1 MQPGIITLMAKTRKR
16 VLYAND
22 ATESIPLLLKIRLPW
37 LMIGLALSLGTAAVV
52 SRYEEILSLNP
63 SVAFFMPLIVYV
75 SDAVGT
81 QTATIYIRNLD
92 KKQAKFKTY
101 IIKELGLGL
110 CIGAIFGVVTATVTH
125 FWLKA
130 DDLAVAVGI
139 ALFASITCATV
150 FALVLAALLNKLK
163 TDPATGADP
172 IVTVVQDIISL
183 MIYFWVVSLIVA

>member
-1 MQPGIITLMAKTRKR
+1 MLMANKNKR

-37 LMIGLALSLGTAAVV
+37 LIIGLMLSLGTAAVV

-81 QTATIYIRNLD
+81 QTATIYIRNLS
-92 KKQAKFKTY
+92 KKQAKFSTY
-101 IIKELGLGL
+101 IFKELGLGL
-110 CIGAIFGVVTATVTH
+110 CIGTIFGVITAIVTH

-130 DDLAVAVGI
+130 DDLAFAVGI

-150 FALVLAALLNKLK
+150 FALALAALLNKLK

-183 MIYFWVVSLIVA
+183 IIYFYVVSLIVT

>member
-1 MQPGIITLMAKTRKR
+1 MTKKKKH

-22 ATESIPLLLKIRLPW
+22 ATESVRLLLRIRLPW
-37 LMIGLALSLGTAAVV
+37 LIIGLALSLGTAAVV

-81 QTATIYIRNLD
+81 QTATIYIRNLN
-92 KKQAKFKTY
+92 KKQAKFSTY
-101 IIKELGLGL
+101 ILKELGLGL
-110 CIGAIFGVVTATVTH
+110 SIGAIFGVVTAIVTH
-125 FWLKA
+125 FWLGTN
-130 DDLAVAVGI
+130 DLAMAVGI

-150 FALVLAALLNKLK
+150 FALVFAALLNKLK

-183 MIYFWVVSLIVA
+183 MIYFWVVSLIVS